1 MPDTQCRVCGVIY
14 GNIRNRRVHELTI
27 HRLHIMDGDFYSTTP
42 YVIPLAASSAQ
53 IQSSPQT
60 QSSSALQTT
69 TGSPAPQTPS
79 VPPAPMM
86 QSASPAPMSMGS
98 TGNSPS
104 APTLFVTPSPA
115 TRPLSTSVSPAS
127 RNMRPRPPSRSPS
140 PALIGGQRRPR
151 ASNDPGNRK
160 CHFCLHEYSSHAEL
174 NRHLRDRRCLF
185 EFRPDHVLA
194 NFSVLR
200 RPPNYSQTSDI
211 LSQLTISDKIKMCRL
226 NNWAIPKVWPLVFPG
241 QIRRGSVLPLILT
254 EMTAAR
260 ESVNILRELLRTEP
274 QISLPKQIIIIDE
287 AENIQSVLPTRVLTP
302 GTAFLS
308 RISGDH
314 ILVSSG
320 TTFRLLH
327 INSNSSIF

>member
-1 MPDTQCRVCGVIY
+1 M
-14 GNIRNRRVHELTI
+14 
-27 HRLHIMDGDFYSTTP
+27 
-42 YVIPLAASSAQ
+42 
-53 IQSSPQT
+53 
-60 QSSSALQTT
+60 
-69 TGSPAPQTPS
+69 
-79 VPPAPMM
+79 
-86 QSASPAPMSMGS
+86 
-98 TGNSPS
+98 
-104 APTLFVTPSPA
+104 
-115 TRPLSTSVSPAS
+115 
-127 RNMRPRPPSRSPS
+127 
-140 PALIGGQRRPR
+140 
-151 ASNDPGNRK
+151 
-160 CHFCLHEYSSHAEL
+160 
-174 NRHLRDRRCLF
+174 
-185 EFRPDHVLA
+185 LA
-194 NFSVLR
+194 NFCVLR